1 MHWKTLALIVT
12 AMLVAPLLA
21 QQVGARERMLDRE
34 CRREVVR
41 LCGLKRSE
49 MRTCLRER
57 GDELSQR
64 CKAQFVEGIANRLPA
79 VTPQQ
84 PRDSSARTIAYGS
97 ADKQA
102 IDLYLPEGA
111 KPASGHPLVVFVHG
125 GGWRNGDRR
134 MVSQQP
140 AFFAAK
146 GWAFASVGYR
156 LLPEAPV
163 EQQAADVAAAL
174 AELLAQAKT
183 LGIDPKR
190 IIVMGHSAGAHL
202 AALVSTDP
210 SYLKADMQR
219 IAGVILL
226 DGAGYDVAR
235 QMRDQ
240 PLIAKSLYIPAFG
253 TDPARQARLSP
264 VTHAAAP
271 NVGRWLIL
279 HVASRKDA
287 AVQSNALA
295 AALTSA
301 GSKVV
306 VQSIAGEN
314 HMTINRE
321 LGDESNAHTKA
332 VSEFLTQF

>member
-1 MHWKTLALIVT
+1 MRWKTLGLTVT
-12 AMLVAPLLA
+12 AMLVAPVLA
-21 QQVGARERMLDRE
+21 QQVGARERLLDRE

-49 MRTCLRER
+49 MRACLRER
-57 GDELSQR
+57 GDELSER

-79 VTPQQ
+79 ATPQQ
-84 PRDSSARTIAYGS
+84 PGNAASRTLDYGPE
-97 ADKQA
+97 AKQG
-102 IDLYLPEGA
+102 IDVYLPQSA
-111 KPASGHPLVVFVHG
+111 KPASGYPLVVFVHG

-140 AFFAAK
+140 AFFGGK

-163 EQQAADVAAAL
+163 EKQAEDVAAAL
-174 AELLAQAKT
+174 AKLLADAQT
-183 LGIDPKR
+183 LGIDSTR

-202 AALVSTDP
+202 AALVATDS
-210 SYLKADMQR
+210 SYLKADIQR

-253 TDPARQARLSP
+253 TDPSRQARLSP
-264 VTHAAAP
+264 VTHASAP

-287 AVQSNALA
+287 ADQSNALA
-295 AALTSA
+295 AALTAA
-301 GSKVV
+301 GSSAV

-321 LGDESNAHTKA
+321 LGNDSNAHTKA
-332 VSEFLTQF
+332 VSAFLAQF